1 MRNHSLKTKI
11 ILATLGVT
19 TLVVAAVALT
29 LYLSQ
34 IKPLAGQIEQNLT
47 NEMSTFMDSQIELK
61 IQSGIIGA
69 TMMSQQPMT
78 LNALNQRNDRALRQV
93 LAGQQAH
100 YSSVSNFRG
109 IFSEILDAQGQSLLR
124 SWNLDTPGANQAN
137 NELIRNVM
145 QQKKANGALGFT
157 ERGVAI
163 TSVTPVLN
171 QSKDLIGLVTMVQ
184 GVGSISRD
192 FERLVGGSWIMLVD
206 RNYVQTTQG
215 HTRAIDNLN
224 PINNR
229 YVIANNSWFKEE
241 VVNLTKNLYQ
251 QLDGDQSQVYLK
263 NGHVVVDL
271 PAYDEAG
278 RVFGRQLF
286 IQDESV
292 YTSVLAQAHN
302 QAWITL
308 AGVVFGILLLAAIL
322 LLLVNRLVI
331 TPLQQLNV
339 TMADIQKTGNFSLRV
354 AVKSNDEVGQTAQA
368 INEHLTQ
375 VSQAM
380 NQTGEAIAA
389 LAKGDLSKRI
399 KGEFVGDLLTIKN
412 GVNSSADNVQK
423 MIEQVATAM
432 AKLSA
437 GDFNYKTNLSAEG
450 AFAEILDNTSRAM
463 SDLNHIMQDINNTM
477 SEMAQGRFQQRI
489 EAQAQGDL
497 NSLKQKVN
505 QSLEKLDEV
514 IRDIAGVMQAQSSGD
529 LTLRVAVDCEGD
541 LDRLKTAINE
551 NAERLSQIINDVL
564 IAADTVYGAA
574 EEVSHGSDSL
584 SESVQQ
590 QAASVEQTSAT
601 MTEITSAIDNNAQ
614 NAKNADKLE
623 HALETN
629 SQTAAKVMRDTI
641 QAMSAIQDSSNQ
653 INDIVS
659 LIDGIAFQTN
669 LLALNAAVEAARAGE
684 HGRGFAVVAGEV
696 RSLAQKSAEAAKDIK
711 SLIEKSVER
720 INQGTQL
727 AAESEEI
734 ISKMNQSI
742 TEVTG
747 MIADIASASVE
758 QAQGVSEINQ
768 AIGLIDNVT
777 QQNAALVEE
786 TSAAA
791 ESLKDQAKLLSE
803 SVSFFKTKA
812 HKGLGFKG

>member
-1 MRNHSLKTKI
+1 MKTESLKTKI
-11 ILATLGVT
+11 IIATLAVT
-19 TLVVAAVALT
+19 TLVVSVVALT
-29 LYLSQ
+29 LYFSQ
-34 IKPLAGQIEQNLT
+34 IKPLAGQIEQGLT
-47 NEMSTFMDSQIELK
+47 DQMNTFMDSQIELK

-78 LNALNQRNDRALRQV
+78 LDVLNQRNTQTLSQ
-93 LAGQQAH
+93 LLKGQQAH
-100 YSSVSNFRG
+100 YASVSNFRG
-109 IFSEILDAQGQSLLR
+109 IFSEVLDARGQSIIR
-124 SWNLDTPGANQAN
+124 SWNLDSPGANQAN

-171 QSKDLIGLVTMVQ
+171 ADKNLLGLVTMVQ

-192 FERLVGGSWIMLVD
+192 FERIVGGAWIMLVD
-206 RNYVQTTQG
+206 RNYVQTVQG
-215 HTRAIDNLN
+215 HTRAIDKLN
-224 PINNR
+224 AINDR

-241 VVNLTKNLYQ
+241 VVNLTKQVYQ
-251 QLDGDQSQVYLK
+251 QLDGDQSQVYLS
-263 NGHVVVDL
+263 NGYVVVDL

-278 RVFGRQLF
+278 RVFGRQIF
-286 IQDESV
+286 IQDEEV
-292 YTSVLAQAHN
+292 YTAVLTQAHN
-302 QAWITL
+302 QAWVTL
-308 AGVVFGILLLAAIL
+308 TGVVIGILLLAGIL

-331 TPLQQLNV
+331 TPLQTLNR
-339 TMADIQKTGNFSLRV
+339 TMATIEKTGDFSMRV
-354 AVKSNDEVGQTAQA
+354 PVNSQDEVGQTAQA
-368 INEHLTQ
+368 INQHLSQ
-375 VSQAM
+375 VSDAM
-380 NQTGEAIAA
+380 NQTGDAIAA
-389 LAKGDLSKRI
+389 LAKGDLTQRI
-399 KGEFVGDLLTIKN
+399 QGNYVGDLLRIKE
-412 GVNSSADNVQK
+412 GVNTSADNVQS
-423 MIEQVATAM
+423 MIEQVANAM
-432 AKLSA
+432 SKLSA
-437 GDFNYKTNLSAEG
+437 GEFSFKSDVQAQG
-450 AFAEILDNTSRAM
+450 AFAEILSNTNHAM
-463 SDLNHIMQDINNTM
+463 DDLNHIMQDINHTIT
-477 SEMAQGRFQQRI
+477 EMAQGRFQKRI
-489 EAQAQGDL
+489 DADAQGDL
-497 NSLKQKVN
+497 QLLKVKVN
-505 QSLEKLDEV
+505 QSLDKLDAV
-514 IRDIAGVMQAQSSGD
+514 IRDITQVMQAQSGGD
-529 LTLRVAVDCEGD
+529 LTMRVDVACEGD
-541 LDRLKTAINE
+541 LEHLKQAINE
-551 NAERLSQIINDVL
+551 NAEHLSSIINDVL
-564 IAADTVYGAA
+564 VSASTVFGAA
-574 EEVSHGSDSL
+574 EEVSRGSDSL

-601 MTEITSAIDNNAQ
+601 MTEITSAIDNNAH
-614 NAKNADKLE
+614 NAKNADHLE
-623 HALETN
+623 HQLESN
-629 SQTAAKVMRDTI
+629 SQTAAKVMRETI
-641 QAMSAIQDSSNQ
+641 QAMGAIQESSSQ

-758 QAQGVSEINQ
+758 QAQGVGEINQ

-777 QQNAALVEE
+777 QQNAALVEQ

-791 ESLKDQAKLLSE
+791 ESLKDQAKILSD
-803 SVSFFKTKA
+803 SVAFFKTKSN
-812 HKGLGFKG
+812 KGLGYKD